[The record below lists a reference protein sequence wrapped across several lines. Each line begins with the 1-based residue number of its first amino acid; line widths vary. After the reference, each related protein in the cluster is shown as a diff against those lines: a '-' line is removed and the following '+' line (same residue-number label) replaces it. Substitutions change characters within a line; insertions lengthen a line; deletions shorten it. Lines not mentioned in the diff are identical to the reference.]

1 MSIRK
6 IYNAIYNRIYT
17 ICIKVILAKH
27 RISYGDHLF
36 VMNALPI
43 FRISSK
49 FNKIRIGNNFTVN
62 STNNETAWY
71 SRSALTV
78 KENAI
83 LIIGDNVGMNG
94 ALIYCSNRIEIG
106 DYSIIGG
113 TRIIDSNFHSV
124 DYRIRRDKSR
134 FNECVSAPIYIG
146 KDVFI
151 GTNCIICKGVKIG
164 DRSVIAAGSVV
175 VKNVPSD
182 CVVGGNPA
190 KVIKYINRG

>member
-113 TRIIDSNFHSV
+113 
-124 DYRIRRDKSR
+124 
-134 FNECVSAPIYIG
+134 G
-146 KDVFI
+146 KLE
-151 GTNCIICKGVKIG
+151 
-164 DRSVIAAGSVV
+164 
-175 VKNVPSD
+175 
-182 CVVGGNPA
+182 
-190 KVIKYINRG
+190 